1 MSKLPLMILLGTI
14 FGSPLALA
22 TELPKEGDFA
32 VTSFSVGQPR
42 KTLPVANGG
51 NALMFEDSI
60 VYTNDAGQGL
70 LDDMTGRCFVLGNYE
85 GNRPGQGTPADFHF
99 SGYCTTV
106 DRDGDIIFST
116 FNFSRKENAPIVGTR
131 AYTGG
136 TGKYTGLTGTSE
148 YKATFLK
155 TVDKDTPPI
164 VKSREHGHYQILTTG
179 GPPTTRP

>member
-1 MSKLPLMILLGTI
+1 MGKMPMLILVGTILGT
-14 FGSPLALA
+14 PWAVA
-22 TELPKEGDFA
+22 ADLPKEGDFA
-32 VTSFSVGQPR
+32 VTSYSVGQPR

-60 VYTNDAGQGL
+60 VYTNDSGQGL

-99 SGYCTTV
+99 SGYCTMV
-106 DRDGDIIFST
+106 DRDGDMIFST
-116 FNFSRKENAPIVGTR
+116 FNFSRKENAPIAGAR

-148 YKATFLK
+148 YKPTFLK
-155 TVDKDTPPI
+155 TIDKDTPPI
-164 VKSREHGHYQILTTG
+164 VKNRERGHYQIVTTG
-179 GPPTTRP
+179 GAPAAHP